1 VIFAVTFFITQ
12 IASAIGF
19 ATGND
24 FQAFSSRGQVTVT
37 CQTPQGIKTAVFDCW
52 DSSLSPV
59 EYDYFIGPAVAADSV
74 TLSVVREDQS
84 ERTKDSRYDSRRG
97 MSVDRFNLW
106 VASLFQRP
114 LLADGLNRI
123 HYSLTTQGTAVSQG
137 DFTVKVV
144 RQPTAVCPS
153 RTYNSIN
160 ASDCT
165 NQYSMC
171 GKYFE
176 ELHYCR

>member
-1 VIFAVTFFITQ
+1 MIFAVTFFITQ
-12 IASAIGF
+12 TSLAVGF

-24 FQAFSSRGQVTVT
+24 FQAFSSQGQVTVT
-37 CQTPQGIKTAVFDCW
+37 CQTPEGAKVATFDCW

-59 EYDYFIGPAVAADSV
+59 EYDYFIGPAVNADSV
-74 TLSVVREDQS
+74 SLTVIREDQS
-84 ERTKDSRYDSRRG
+84 QRNKDSRYDSRRG

-114 LLADGLNRI
+114 LLADGINRV
-123 HYSLTTQGTAVSQG
+123 HYSLTAKGLPVGQG
-137 DFTVKVV
+137 DFVARVV
-144 RQPTAVCPS
+144 RQPTAICPARS
-153 RTYNSIN
+153 YNSN
-160 ASDCT
+160 NPSDCN